1 MILKLCYFCVFSSSL
16 GSRARKKDRLGKSI
30 PIVLLPISLVLSIVS
45 LYNLHI
51 FYPLVKICS
60 IKLNTEWKAEKSMF
74 RSIQLILFFFTVN
87 RVVRYAFHYILHNW
101 APKTPFAVVRSTEM
115 EEPKPILNTETW
127 KKWFFPTKLN
137 FASKRVFHAT
147 SYLRVYG
154 LRHCQSGSCYIPAVC
169 ACPPNRNEHIHTH
182 IPAMTFGILMW
193 NYILWRKC
201 ISLCSLVNI

>member
-1 MILKLCYFCVFSSSL
+1 MLFLCVFFIPRKSSEEERS
-16 GSRARKKDRLGKSI
+16 SREIDPNCIASYL
-30 PIVLLPISLVLSIVS
+30 ISPFNSKYLQS
-45 LYNLHI
+45 I

-87 RVVRYAFHYILHNW
+87 RVVRYAIHYILHNW

-115 EEPKPILNTETW
+115 GEPKPILNTETW

-154 LRHCQSGSCYIPAVC
+154 LRHCQSVSCYIPAVC